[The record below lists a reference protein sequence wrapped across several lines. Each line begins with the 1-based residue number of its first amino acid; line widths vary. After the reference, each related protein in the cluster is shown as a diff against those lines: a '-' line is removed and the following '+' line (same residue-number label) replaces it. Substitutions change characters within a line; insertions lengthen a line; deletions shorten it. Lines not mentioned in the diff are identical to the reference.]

1 MEMIMV
7 ESSKTWWYKISS
19 ESVLK
24 VIFPIFQSFNFLT
37 IFPIFLIFL
46 IFQSCTQNKKEADHI
61 HMSDS
66 VSSENVFYCP
76 MDTQIVQKGPG
87 SCPICGMDLEP
98 KPVTHHHDSL
108 SQDHWVYSPANLS
121 VLSSVKST
129 KPIIKTVSVK
139 IKVTGYIDYD
149 ERKIY
154 SVSAKTAGR
163 IEKLY
168 IKYNYQPV
176 KKGQALFEIYSHD
189 LQTAQQEYLYV
200 KMNDPNAADLIKAAK
215 KKLLLLGMTETQIS
229 SISASKH
236 VHATTAVYSP
246 YTGFIIEK
254 QLSKKR
260 FVPASGGSMENT
272 SGMGSS
278 QTMNESKEISL
289 REGTYVDKGE
299 RVFKIANTDLVWA
312 IFEVYPNQLN
322 QIKLNQP
329 IHIMLENPEE
339 MIMGKINFIEPSY
352 KEGTGTSRLRVYL
365 DNKDQ
370 NLKIGALISGEI
382 EAGEKKGLWIPS
394 SSVYDLGR
402 NRIVFVKRAGAFET
416 KKISIGYASEKEVE
430 VVSGLSEGEEIAEN
444 AQFLVDSES
453 FIKIEK

>member
-1 MEMIMV
+1 
-7 ESSKTWWYKISS
+7 
-19 ESVLK
+19 
-24 VIFPIFQSFNFLT
+24 
-37 IFPIFLIFL
+37 
-46 IFQSCTQNKKEADHI
+46 
-61 HMSDS
+61 
-66 VSSENVFYCP
+66 
-76 MDTQIVQKGPG
+76 
-87 SCPICGMDLEP
+87 
-98 KPVTHHHDSL
+98 
-108 SQDHWVYSPANLS
+108 
-121 VLSSVKST
+121 
-129 KPIIKTVSVK
+129 
-139 IKVTGYIDYD
+139 VTGYIDYD